1 MQDRWRGDGQP
12 LAAQSDRRF
21 REQRGRFGRRDGFP
35 RSDKIDAIASSSG
48 QLVMHGIDGPFS
60 WQMLIHDGSEIAAL
74 SFASSDATISAFG
87 TCKQ

>member
-1 MQDRWRGDGQP
+1 MQDRRRGDWQP
-12 LAAQSDRRF
+12 LAAQGDRRF
-21 REQRGRFGRRDGFP
+21 RKQRGRFGRRDGLSTL
-35 RSDKIDAIASSSG
+35 RQDGAIASSSG